1 MDPLLILSAGAIGLV
16 LGATGG
22 GGALLAV
29 PVFVHVMHIDPRLAI
44 AMSLP
49 VVGLTSLVGALG
61 HWVAGHVQI
70 RPALAF
76 GAVAMTGA
84 YLGARLSI
92 WLSGTT
98 QLTILSL
105 VMIAA
110 AVSLWQRSRT
120 STLVAMS
127 HEPPTRSLVLLAA
140 VGFGVGVLTG
150 LVGVGGGFLF
160 APALTLLMGMPLS
173 HAAGTSLL
181 IIAMNAAAGFAG
193 YAGQVVMPWRTVGE
207 FVAVAAAASLVGLA
221 LARVIPQRAF
231 QRAFAVFLL
240 VIAAALLY
248 QRV

>member
-1 MDPLLILSAGAIGLV
+1 
-16 LGATGG
+16 
-22 GGALLAV
+22 
-29 PVFVHVMHIDPRLAI
+29 MHIDPRLAI

-49 VVGLTSLVGALG
+49 VVGLTSLVGATG

-76 GAVAMTGA
+76 GTVAMTGA
-84 YLGARLSI
+84 YLGARLSTL
-92 WLSGTT
+92 LSGTT

-105 VMIAA
+105 VMVAS
-110 AVSLWQRSRT
+110 AVSLWRRSQT
-120 STLVAMS
+120 SIDDVAATS
-127 HEPPTRSLVLLAA
+127 EAPTRSLVLLAG

-160 APALTLLMGMPLS
+160 APALTVLMGMPLR

-207 FVAVAAAASLVGLA
+207 FAAVAGLASLVGLA
-221 LARVIPQRAF
+221 VARVLPQRAF
-231 QRAFAVFLL
+231 QRAFAVSLL
-240 VIAAALLY
+240 IIAAAVLY